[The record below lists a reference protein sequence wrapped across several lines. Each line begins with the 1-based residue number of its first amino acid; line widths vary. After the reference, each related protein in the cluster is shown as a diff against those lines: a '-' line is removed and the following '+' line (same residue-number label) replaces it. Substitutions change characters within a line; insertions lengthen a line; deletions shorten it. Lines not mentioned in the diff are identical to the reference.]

1 MDQLEEIKRKVDIV
15 ELINSYIPLKKSG
28 RNFKALCPFHSEK
41 TPSFMVSPERQIWHC
56 FGGCGEGGDIF
67 KFLMKIE
74 NLDFGEAVRQLA
86 QKAGV
91 KLTQYQPSEGEKNK
105 QLLYEINHLAAE
117 FYHFLLTEHILGK
130 RALDYVLGRGIKKES
145 LKLFKIGFAPDSW
158 RSLQAFLVRKKGY
171 KVEDLERVGLV
182 IKTQRGDFYDRF
194 RQRLM
199 FPLKDHHGNI
209 RGFAGRLLDSQAKEA
224 KYINTPET
232 LIYHKSDLLYG
243 LLEAKDEIKKQDQVV
258 LVEGELDMIS
268 SFQAGVKNV
277 LAIKGTALT
286 EAQVKLISRFTQKII
301 LALDQDLAGDQ
312 AARRGIE
319 MAENQGMMIRVVET
333 KQGKDPDEIAQKN
346 PKLWQE
352 LVKKAAPVYD
362 YLMDSAFARFDGQTI
377 EGKRKISEELIPIL
391 AKITNE
397 IVCDHYVRQ
406 LSQRLKIGEEAI
418 FKEIEKSKA
427 NQGQAG
433 SGQALFGQKLTETKE
448 KSKQEAIEEYLL
460 SLAFQ
465 SGQWDLLRKRKIV
478 SLIKTYRFVR
488 ILELLKDYFQHYQ
501 KPQSD
506 RFAQKLEPEL
516 LETFNHL
523 YLTDLGDLLED
534 EDEFQKEFSKILLRL
549 EKIDLLKNLGEIS
562 DKIKSLEKE
571 KEISG
576 ENQKV
581 LEKYHQDFRDLS
593 ARLKDFTKEE

>member
-1 MDQLEEIKRKVDIV
+1 MDQLEEIKRKVDII

-86 QKAGV
+86 KKAGV

-117 FYHFLLTEHILGK
+117 FYYFLLTEHHLGK
-130 RALDYVLGRGIKKES
+130 RALDYILGRGIKKES

-158 RSLQAFLVRKKGY
+158 RSLQAFLVGKKGY

-182 IKTQRGDFYDRF
+182 IKTQKGDFYDRF
-194 RQRLM
+194 RNRLM

-209 RGFAGRLLDSQAKEA
+209 RGFAGRLLDPQAKEA
-224 KYINTPET
+224 KYVNTPET

-243 LLEAKDEIKKQDQVV
+243 LTEAKQEIKKQDQVV

-268 SFQAGVKNV
+268 SFQTGVKNV

-286 EAQVKLISRFTQKII
+286 ESQVKLISRFTQKIV

-319 MAENQGMMIRVVET
+319 MAENQGMMIRVIET
-333 KQGKDPDEIAQKN
+333 KEGKDPDEIAQKN
-346 PKLWQE
+346 PKIWQE
-352 LVKKAAPVYD
+352 LVKKAVPVYD
-362 YLMDSAFARFDGQTI
+362 YLLDSAFARFDGNSI
-377 EGKRKISEELIPIL
+377 EGKRKISEEFIPVL
-391 AKITNE
+391 AKINNE
-397 IVCDHYVRQ
+397 IIRDHYIRQ
-406 LSQRLKIGEEAI
+406 LSQRLKISEEAI
-418 FKEIEKSKA
+418 SKEVEKTKV
-427 NQGQAG
+427 NQSQSN
-433 SGQALFGQKLTETKE
+433 SGQALFGQKLAAGKE
-448 KSKQEAIEEYLL
+448 KPRQEALEEYLL

-465 SGQWDLLRKRKIV
+465 SGQWDLLKKRKIV
-478 SLIKTYRFVR
+478 SLIKTHRFVR

-501 KPQSD
+501 KVNSEK
-506 RFAQKLEPEL
+506 FAKKLEPEL
-516 LETFNHL
+516 LETFNHF
-523 YLTDLGDLLED
+523 YLIDLGDLLED
-534 EDEFQKEFSKILLRL
+534 EEKFQKEFSKIVARL
-549 EKIDLLKNLGEIS
+549 EKIDLVRNLEEIS
-562 DKIKSLEKE
+562 GKIKSLEKE
-571 KEISG
+571 KQLSP
-576 ENQKV
+576 ENKKILQKHH
-581 LEKYHQDFRDLS
+581 EDFRDLS
-593 ARLKDFTKEE
+593 SHLKSFEKEE